1 MASVNENIVREYFE
15 ALGFL
20 VNQPRKYQVMS
31 RAKQAEEEVDLIV
44 VNPRGGAAELPPL
57 EVWGA
62 AEMRQVARAVVGI
75 RGWHSER
82 FSPAKL
88 EVEKDLFR
96 LADSLVLKKAE
107 RQLGGAGPVAKI
119 ICLPELPASRTLRR
133 KSLERL
139 QAGGIDGVLLFRPM
153 LLELIQHVDA
163 QKNYERS
170 DLLQT
175 LRILK
180 AHDLFKSAQ
189 LDLFRMRKKRKEV
202 HRQDAKDAKSEKE
215 EQHASTGK
223 TGTD

>member
-1 MASVNENIVREYFE
+1 MASVNEIIVREYFE

-20 VNQPRKYQVMS
+20 VNQPRKYQVMA

-44 VNPRGGAAELPPL
+44 VNPRGGAEALPPL
-57 EVWGA
+57 EVWGG
-62 AEMRQVARAVVGI
+62 AEVQQVARAVVGI

-88 EVEKDLFR
+88 AVEKDLFR

-107 RQLGGAGPVAKI
+107 RRLGGAGPVAKI
-119 ICLPELPASRTLRR
+119 LCLPELPASGAMRR
-133 KSLERL
+133 KSLEML

-153 LLELIQHVDA
+153 LQELIRGVDA

-180 AHDLFKSAQ
+180 AHDLFRDAQ
-189 LDLFRMRKKRKEV
+189 MDLFRTRRKREDGNR
-202 HRQDAKDAKSEKE
+202 HGAKDAKADKGGTNVG
-215 EQHASTGK
+215 TGK
-223 TGTD
+223 AGAE